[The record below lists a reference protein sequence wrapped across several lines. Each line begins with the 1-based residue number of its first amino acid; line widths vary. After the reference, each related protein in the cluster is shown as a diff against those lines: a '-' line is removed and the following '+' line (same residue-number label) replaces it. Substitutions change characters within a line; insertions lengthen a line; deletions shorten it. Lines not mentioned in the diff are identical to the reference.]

1 MLLNFI
7 LKNGENGK
15 LHIMYI
21 LVQFFFFFKAHEEM
35 LKAWETGKEK
45 KGVGHSVLRVR
56 SNRQLIGAEGKI

>member
-21 LVQFFFFFKAHEEM
+21 LLQFFFKAHEEM

-56 SNRQLIGAEGKI
+56 INRQLIGAEGKM